1 MLILNTLEK
10 IISVQPF
17 TNNVDV
23 YTFDTE
29 TADSY
34 IAEGVVVY
42 DAPPVSTDT
51 D

>member
-1 MLILNTLEK
+1 MIKDGLTLEK
-10 IISVQPF
+10 ITSVQPF
-17 TNNVDV
+17 TNKVDV

-42 DAPPVSTDT
+42 DSEI
-51 D
+51 

>member
-1 MLILNTLEK
+1 MIKDGLTLEK

-42 DAPPVSTDT
+42 DSEISWIG
-51 D
+51 